1 MCCAVPK
8 LIKLQSSHRRP
19 LNRKLVCRDELSHFG
34 DVRDDH
40 RQKCLVLIFIN
51 ICVIVVFLAPW
62 FDVSSLDSPTELRSA
77 TEGISTIALILGLIL
92 AGLVGGVIAIWRK
105 LKVGLSIH

>member
-1 MCCAVPK
+1 MCCTVPK

-40 RQKCLVLIFIN
+40 RKKCFVLIFVN

-62 FDVSSLDSPTELRSA
+62 FDVSSFDSPTELRTA

-105 LKVGLSIH
+105 LKVGQSIH